1 MAKEKKKIS
10 NSIKSEDLQKAVEE
24 YLTEYVEDIEE
35 GVKDT
40 TDTLTKEAVK
50 DLKQESPR
58 GQGTR
63 DKPYYKGWTRQKGKT
78 NKGRYTIK
86 IHNKTNYQLTHL
98 LEFGHATRNG
108 GRTKAQPHIRTIEEK
123 YNKLYEQSIT
133 TVIKRRSKT

>member
-1 MAKEKKKIS
+1 MS
-10 NSIKSEDLQKAVEE
+10 NSIKPEDLQKAVEE

-58 GQGTR
+58 EQGTR
-63 DKPYYKGWTRQKGKT
+63 DKPYYKGWTRQKGKI

-108 GRTKAQPHIRTIEEK
+108 GRTKAQPHIRPIEEK

>member
-1 MAKEKKKIS
+1 MS
-10 NSIKSEDLQKAVEE
+10 NSIKPDELQKAIQE
-24 YLTEYVEDIEE
+24 YLTEYIEDIEE
-35 GVKDT
+35 GVEET
-40 TDTLTKEAVK
+40 TDTLTKEAVQ

-58 GQGTR
+58 GHGTR

-108 GRTKAQPHIRTIEEK
+108 GRTKAIKHIRPIEEK
-123 YNKLYEQSIT
+123 YNKLYEQTIT
-133 TVIKRRSKT
+133 TVIKRRSKS